1 MTWFLI
7 AIIGPILYALTNF
20 IDKLRFNYQNY
31 YEFSYYCEQ
40 QQYDWEYLA
49 ILYHF
54 SEESLNF
61 QQFC

>member
-1 MTWFLI
+1 MVLSLC
-7 AIIGPILYALTNF
+7 IITNF